1 MSLLYFQIEL
11 GFCKNLY
18 LAKSNTQISTV
29 YVEFAGRIDIS
40 ILNDDRSTIWNV
52 KQDKTTEAQLK
63 SSKITKQRKKIYAI
77 LIFIFFSYISFHFSI
92 ENVD

>member
-29 YVEFAGRIDIS
+29 YVEFAGMMDIS
-40 ILNDDRSTIWNV
+40 ILYDDRSNIWNV

-63 SSKITKQRKKIYAI
+63 STKITKQRKKIC
-77 LIFIFFSYISFHFSI
+77 SISIHFSI

>member
-63 SSKITKQRKKIYAI
+63 SIKITKQRTERYTI
-77 LIFIFFSYISFHFSI
+77 LIFILFQVFSLL
-92 ENVD
+92 N